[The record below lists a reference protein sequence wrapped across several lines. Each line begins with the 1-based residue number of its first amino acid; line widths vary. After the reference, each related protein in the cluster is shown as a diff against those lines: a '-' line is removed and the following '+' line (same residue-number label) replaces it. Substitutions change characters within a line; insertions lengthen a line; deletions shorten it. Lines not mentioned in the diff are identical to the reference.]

1 LCTLLATT
9 YSRSL
14 DSVLPLSGPVY
25 ETVVTEMR
33 RVMLC
38 GETLVAQCKDEN
50 WWRSVISSSDSA
62 AIEKRI
68 LLHLKEFRLCV
79 NMLRLIA
86 NSGVPPDGTFL
97 RPVVLDPSTLD
108 VEEACRKDIE
118 SLFSAIEGYKR
129 TSYAK
134 GDVTKLAEYVLN
146 KVRAANSDHSHL
158 QLMEYDDVKL
168 GDFLG
173 NGSFG
178 SVFKCQF
185 LGVKAAAKVFTA
197 SSSSVIKAVENEA
210 NLQARLRHPNVVQF
224 IGYAVKGSQ
233 HIIVTELM
241 TMDLR
246 RYLDENLRGQT
257 QPPLPLLLAV
267 DIMLQMAEAMRYL
280 HQSGVMHR
288 DLKANN
294 VLINVVE
301 SKKSGISPSV
311 QVKVTDFGFSKLNL
325 DNSRF
330 TSKQIGATRW
340 RAPEAFEDEQNTE
353 KYTKRAD
360 VYSFA
365 ITFFEVL
372 TGEMPFANIPLTKLL
387 SRIRCNERPTL
398 PAEDYCPAHLSTI
411 IEKCWA
417 TRAKDRPKFPE
428 ICLML
433 VKVKERIIINS
444 CPIPSAQSST
454 PQKCNSDGH

>member
-1 LCTLLATT
+1 
-9 YSRSL
+9 
-14 DSVLPLSGPVY
+14 
-25 ETVVTEMR
+25 MR

-146 KVRAANSDHSHL
+146 K
-158 QLMEYDDVKL
+158 
-168 GDFLG
+168 
-173 NGSFG
+173 
-178 SVFKCQF
+178 
-185 LGVKAAAKVFTA
+185 AAAKVFTA

-246 RYLDENLRGQT
+246 RYLDENLRG
-257 QPPLPLLLAV
+257 LCRGGNAV
-267 DIMLQMAEAMRYL
+267 SDSVTGSQNSTR
-280 HQSGVMHR
+280 
-288 DLKANN
+288 
-294 VLINVVE
+294 VE
-301 SKKSGISPSV
+301 
-311 QVKVTDFGFSKLNL
+311 
-325 DNSRF
+325 
-330 TSKQIGATRW
+330 
-340 RAPEAFEDEQNTE
+340 
-353 KYTKRAD
+353 
-360 VYSFA
+360 
-365 ITFFEVL
+365 
-372 TGEMPFANIPLTKLL
+372 
-387 SRIRCNERPTL
+387 
-398 PAEDYCPAHLSTI
+398 
-411 IEKCWA
+411 
-417 TRAKDRPKFPE
+417 
-428 ICLML
+428 
-433 VKVKERIIINS
+433 
-444 CPIPSAQSST
+444 
-454 PQKCNSDGH
+454 